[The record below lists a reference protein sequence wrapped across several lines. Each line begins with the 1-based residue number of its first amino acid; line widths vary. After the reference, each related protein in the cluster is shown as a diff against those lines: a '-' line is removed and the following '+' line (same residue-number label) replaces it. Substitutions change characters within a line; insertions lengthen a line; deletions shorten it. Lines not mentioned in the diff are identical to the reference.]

1 MQFSSNRFQKRKVN
15 SGAWSFLNFLTAWSL
30 CRDDSSRIRNL
41 MRYLRLYQ
49 DAKRPEWNP
58 DFMNKIE
65 KKIKHC
71 PPTHSNI
78 LILLTLLQSQIN
90 SILFIGFH
98 VLPVWLFQQ
107 GLDGRISSISMLGFS
122 CFVLGR
128 NDSVQD
134 LRLNFIHKIAIVL
147 WTLLTLM

>member
-78 LILLTLLQSQIN
+78 LILLTLIRCFKFQVRIIIHEEVLETAIEMVTDVYHSLLHYFSHRSN
-90 SILFIGFH
+90 LYYLLVFMFYLRGCFSRVWMEGF
-98 VLPVWLFQQ
+98 LPLV
-107 GLDGRISSISMLGFS
+107 
-122 CFVLGR
+122 C
-128 NDSVQD
+128 
-134 LRLNFIHKIAIVL
+134 
-147 WTLLTLM
+147 